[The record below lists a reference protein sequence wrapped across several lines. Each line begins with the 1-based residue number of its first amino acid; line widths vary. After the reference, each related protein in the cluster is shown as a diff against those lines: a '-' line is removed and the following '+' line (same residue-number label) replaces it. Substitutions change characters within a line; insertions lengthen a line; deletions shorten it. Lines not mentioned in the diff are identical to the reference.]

1 MDGYEDKCKKLWEV
15 LEQYAK
21 ENLMVAFSGGVDSSL
36 LLWLL
41 CKKCGTYGT
50 TVHAVTLHTTL
61 HPAAELE
68 IIRAAAKEAGATHKI
83 IYVDELKKAGIE
95 DNPKDRCYRCKK
107 YMFTRV
113 QEEAERLGIHT
124 VIEGTNLDDTRE
136 YRPGIQALK
145 ELGIKSPLVE
155 AGFTKADV
163 RRLAKELG
171 ISTAEKP
178 STPCLATRFPYDTH
192 LTYEEMQKVDAM
204 EQSIRAMGFY
214 NVRTRVH
221 GNLVRIEVDKK
232 DIPMLLERS
241 EEVVKQV
248 KEEGYVYVTI
258 DMEGF
263 RSGSQDVLLH
273 DLQQKG

>member
-15 LEQYAK
+15 LEQYAR
-21 ENLMVAFSGGVDSSL
+21 ENNMVAFSGGVDSSL

-41 CKKCGTYGT
+41 CRKSKEYGT
-50 TVHAVTLHTTL
+50 EVYAVTLHTTL
-61 HPAAELE
+61 HPAAELD
-68 IIRAAAKEAGATHKI
+68 ITRAAAKEAGAHHKI

-113 QEEAERLGIHT
+113 LEEAEKLGIRT
-124 VIEGTNLDDTRE
+124 IIEGTNLDDTQE

-273 DLQQKG
+273 GLQQKG